1 MKGQAIVVPLAVLYS
16 MTMVGSIGGGWF
28 PSYFMSRGDAP
39 YDGRM
44 KAMLVI
50 AFFPLLVLLAQPL
63 GYISFWVPVLLIG
76 VGASA
81 HQAWSCN
88 IFTTV
93 SDMFPQKSIASVVGI
108 GGLAGGLGGVVMT
121 KIGGWVIDHYKLI
134 GDIHTGYMIMFAIC
148 ALAYLVAWSVMKAL
162 VPRHKEI
169 TDL

>member
-1 MKGQAIVVPLAVLYS
+1 VVPLAVLYS

-28 PSYFMSRGDAP
+28 PSYFMARGAAP

-50 AFFPLLVLLAQPL
+50 AFFPLVVLLAQPL
-63 GYISFWVPVLLIG
+63 GAISYWVPVLLIG

-81 HQAWSCN
+81 HQAWSAN

-93 SDMFPQKSIASVVGI
+93 SDMFPQKTVASVIGI
-108 GGLAGGLGGVVMT
+108 GGMAGGLGGVLLT
-121 KIGGWVIDHYKLI
+121 KLGGWVFDTTKAQGNI
-134 GDIHTGYMIMFAIC
+134 GNGYMIMFTIC
-148 ALAYLVAWSVMKAL
+148 ALAYLVAWSVMKLL

>member
-1 MKGQAIVVPLAVLYS
+1 
-16 MTMVGSIGGGWF
+16 
-28 PSYFMSRGDAP
+28 
-39 YDGRM
+39 
-44 KAMLVI
+44 
-50 AFFPLLVLLAQPL
+50 
-63 GYISFWVPVLLIG
+63 VLLIG

-93 SDMFPQKSIASVVGI
+93 SDMFPQKTVASVVGI
-108 GGLAGGLGGVVMT
+108 GGMAGGLGGVVMT
-121 KIGGWVIDHYKLI
+121 KVGGWVFDYYKSI

-148 ALAYLVAWSVMKAL
+148 ALAYLVAWSVMKTL